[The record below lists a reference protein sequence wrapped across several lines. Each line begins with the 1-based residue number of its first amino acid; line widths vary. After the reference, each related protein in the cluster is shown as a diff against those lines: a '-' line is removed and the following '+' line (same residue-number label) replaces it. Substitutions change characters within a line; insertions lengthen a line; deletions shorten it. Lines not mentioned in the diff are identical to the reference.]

1 MDALNNYITFRYPNW
16 LDYARHMARVHKF
29 DGWAEDLLNDV
40 ILDLLGKNKAHLNGM
55 LERETR
61 KIVNGKPTTE
71 LDKFV
76 LRMLHLN
83 AFSPVAPFRKN
94 TMGNKIIAR
103 GPGNR
108 VEVKRDTELNGH
120 DSADEFYCDELNA
133 RLDAMHQQ
141 NINRMVKNGFNSN
154 AVRLYFQHYIL
165 NEPIDG
171 FEEAARE
178 NINIIQEFLTAQK
191 TLLDD

>member
-1 MDALNNYITFRYPNW
+1 MDALNNYISFRYPNW
-16 LDYARHMARVHKF
+16 LDYANYQARVHKF

-40 ILDLLGKNKAHLNGM
+40 ILDLLGKNKDFLNGLM
-55 LERETR
+55 ERKTR

-103 GPGNR
+103 GPGNQ
-108 VEVKRDTELNGH
+108 VQVKYNTELNNT
-120 DSADEFYCDELNA
+120 DREDETYCDELNC
-133 RLDAMHQQ
+133 RLDAMHAR
-141 NINRMVKNGFNSN
+141 NLHRLKRNGFNNDAVLLYHQHFIFN
-154 AVRLYFQHYIL
+154 APLDHFPEHEQ
-165 NEPIDG
+165 
-171 FEEAARE
+171 E
-178 NINIIQEFLTAQK
+178 NINIIRSFLLIQK